1 MSESDTPL
9 ILEDFDDTPSTTT
22 ATPPSVST
30 PTEQTSMTIMPQKYE
45 AKQLVVADRLSPD
58 TIVAA
63 KELSLVISSKNTTAA
78 REISGKAMAPI
89 EQNARA
95 LLNNVRMNDMDA
107 LGASASNIIDGIK
120 ILRLDDLKN
129 EARGNVPAPVRKTIG
144 SLFSAGKV
152 AVSAIQ
158 GFNENRKQF
167 LDVIDKELA
176 KCRTSIADAT
186 TRKEILIQQSN
197 TLKQSAREITKIILA
212 YQYAIEREIAE
223 YEDRRLSVIESQD
236 VVEVQ
241 QLIFDYDRIIE
252 MEKDA
257 MMLKTA
263 LVQVAN
269 AIPTNNMSIK
279 NTETIIQETDRVL
292 RFYTPALLNSA
303 AQVAMNAANRRGV
316 DSIRKTKELSKIAT
330 DMAVTSTIEGAK
342 EAQALSNDFD
352 SAIADLERQT
362 KATMEALHTI
372 QDTEQQY
379 REHRK
384 TQEESL
390 TKIQDYMINSTM
402 SLRDKAVQR
411 KLD

>member
-1 MSESDTPL
+1 MSDPNAPL
-9 ILEDFDDTPSTTT
+9 ILEDFDDTPTTT
-22 ATPPSVST
+22 TTTPPTTST
-30 PTEQTSMTIMPQKYE
+30 PTTNTNVTIMPQKFE
-45 AKQLVVADRLSPD
+45 TKQLVVADRLSPE
-58 TIVAA
+58 TIASA
-63 KELSLVISSKNTTAA
+63 KQLSVEISSKNTAIA

-107 LGASASNIIDGIK
+107 LGATAASIIDGIK

-129 EARGNVPAPVRKTIG
+129 EARGNIPAPVRKGIG
-144 SLFSAGKV
+144 SLFGIGKT

-176 KCRTSIADAT
+176 KCRTNIADAT
-186 TRKEILIQQSN
+186 TRKEILIQQNN
-197 TLKQSAREITKIILA
+197 TLKQSARDITKIILA
-212 YQYAIEREIAE
+212 YQYAIEREVAE
-223 YEDRRLSVIESQD
+223 YEEKRLEVMQSQD

-252 MEKDA
+252 LEKDA

-263 LVQVAN
+263 LMRVAN

-292 RFYTPALLNSA
+292 RFSTPDLLNSA

-316 DSIRKTKELSKIAT
+316 ESIQKAKDLSRIAT
-330 DMAVTSTIEGAK
+330 DLAVSSTIEGAK
-342 EAQALSNDFD
+342 EAQAMSNDFD

-372 QDTEQQY
+372 QDAEQQY